1 MGDRRGA
8 GRVLVGKSN
17 GKRQLER
24 TSPTWEVN
32 NKMDVSEVGW
42 GCVDR
47 IYLVQDKNR
56 WRALVQ

>member
-1 MGDRRGA
+1 MRGRRGA
-8 GRVLVGKSN
+8 CRDLVGKSK

-24 TSPTWEVN
+24 TSLTWEAN
-32 NKMDVSEVGW
+32 NKVDLSDVGW

-47 IYLVQDKNR
+47 IDLVHDKNR